1 MPPFARY
8 LLVRVL
14 LMPITLI
21 AVTFGLYAMIS
32 ITPPEVRAL
41 LYLPARQQA
50 DAQFLPRDAL
60 KEMTR
65 LTVERYHLDDPL
77 PVQYVFW
84 LVGLVEHQGG
94 YSPTLKMQVLPAL
107 LRRTPVTA
115 ELTLF
120 SLLAFIPL
128 GLLSGLRAGWR
139 QNSRGDQIFRLAAF
153 IATSLPPFI
162 LGLLLLSV
170 FYIGLRW
177 LPPSRLGVTSSLAVS
192 APDFHTYTG
201 LLTVDG
207 LLNGRYDISL
217 EAAKHLILP
226 VITLSLVHWATLGR
240 ITRTTV
246 ITELKKEYILAGRA
260 RGIPERR
267 LQFSHAL
274 RNALAPALSS
284 TALSAASLFTGVFIV
299 KSIFAF
305 NGLSEVITRGMSQ
318 APDAP
323 AALGFVV
330 YSVTIV
336 LVIMLILDLL
346 QAFFD
351 PRVRER
357 LSNS

>member
-8 LLVRVL
+8 LLIRL
-14 LMPITLI
+14 LMIPITLF
-21 AVTFGLYAMIS
+21 AVTFGLYTMIS
-32 ITPPEVRAL
+32 FSPPEVRAM
-41 LYLPARQQA
+41 LYLPVKQQLE
-50 DAQFLPRDAL
+50 AQILPRDEL
-60 KEMTR
+60 KAMTQ
-65 LTVERYHLDDPL
+65 LIVKRYHMDEPL

-84 LVGLVEHQGG
+84 LIGLVEHQGG
-94 YSPTLKMQVLPAL
+94 YSPTLNMQVLPAL

-115 ELTLF
+115 ELTLY

-139 QNSRGDQIFRLAAF
+139 RNSRGDQFFRLAAF

-162 LGLLLLSV
+162 LGLLLLSI
-170 FYIGLRW
+170 FYVGLRW
-177 LPPSRLGVTSSLAVS
+177 LPPGRLGVTSSLAVS
-192 APDFHTYTG
+192 ARDFHTYTG

-246 ITELKKEYILAGRA
+246 ITELKKEYMLAGRA

-267 LQFSHAL
+267 LQFAYAL

-299 KSIFAF
+299 ESIFVF
-305 NGLSEVITRGMSQ
+305 NGLSDLITRGMMRG
-318 APDAP
+318 PDAP
-323 AALGFVV
+323 AALGFVL

-336 LVIMLILDLL
+336 LIIMLILDLL
-346 QAFFD
+346 QALFD

-357 LSNS
+357 ISNP